1 MVVWK
6 CPTNV
11 EIPRHVWWFQP
22 SEKYESQ
29 LGLCFPIYGTTNQ
42 ENVGNTYER
51 LRTARILSKASR
63 TKDGKVRLHELQRSL
78 KRMALQKHGKRAL
91 SNTMGQL
98 MNIPPIFLWF
108 MMVYD
113 TYNYSSWIFIG
124 YINQLITGGHIVVI
138 KRIAMES
145 CPCTDSLY
153 SAWHDDAH
161 VSEWVRWIH
170 SANGD
175 ANAIVAAVWQPWWE
189 NGEPNILGE
198 LQYFTNLN

>member
-22 SEKYESQ
+22 SDKYESQ
-29 LGLCFPIYGTTNQ
+29 LGLFFPIYGTTNQ

-98 MNIPPIFLWF
+98 LNIPPIFLWF

-113 TYNYSSWIFIG
+113 TYNYSSWIFMG

-138 KRIAMES
+138 KRIAME
-145 CPCTDSLY
+145 CL
-153 SAWHDDAH
+153 A
-161 VSEWVRWIH
+161 
-170 SANGD
+170 
-175 ANAIVAAVWQPWWE
+175 
-189 NGEPNILGE
+189 
-198 LQYFTNLN
+198 